1 MKLLIL
7 SDTHRSL
14 GFACEAIEKEAP
26 DAVIHLGDHL
36 GDAEDLSFAYQDPD
50 FYYVPGNCDY
60 APTVPQMLTLEFDG
74 VRIFATHGHLF
85 GVKRELTAL
94 ADAARERGAQLA
106 LFGHTHV
113 QCLETIG
120 GVTLPA
126 PNEYKVKLNDLD
138 SSDTGRTEDGVM
150 MRNRVREGIAKIS
163 ASWAAVSTA
172 DCAKILNA
180 VKPDSFDVAY
190 FFGEMRTARM
200 YAGDRSADLIAARE
214 GKGVWDVSLNL
225 IEF

>member
-85 GVKRELTAL
+85 GVKRRWRMPPAN
-94 ADAARERGAQLA
+94 AARSWPCSATRM
-106 LFGHTHV
+106 
-113 QCLETIG
+113 C
-120 GVTLPA
+120 
-126 PNEYKVKLNDLD
+126 
-138 SSDTGRTEDGVM
+138 
-150 MRNRVREGIAKIS
+150 S
-163 ASWAAVSTA
+163 ASRPSAA
-172 DCAKILNA
+172 
-180 VKPDSFDVAY
+180 
-190 FFGEMRTARM
+190 
-200 YAGDRSADLIAARE
+200 
-214 GKGVWDVSLNL
+214 
-225 IEF
+225 

>member
-1 MKLLIL
+1 MDIL
-7 SDTHRSL
+7 
-14 GFACEAIEKEAP
+14 
-26 DAVIHLGDHL
+26 
-36 GDAEDLSFAYQDPD
+36 
-50 FYYVPGNCDY
+50 
-60 APTVPQMLTLEFDG
+60 
-74 VRIFATHGHLF
+74 
-85 GVKRELTAL
+85 
-94 ADAARERGAQLA
+94 
-106 LFGHTHV
+106 
-113 QCLETIG
+113 TIG

-126 PNEYKVKLNDLD
+126 PNEYKVQLNDLD
-138 SSDTGRTEDGVM
+138 SSDTEDGVM

>member
-94 ADAARERGAQLA
+94 ADAVPRDHRRRDAPEPRRSRAVRPQRLRRRHDQRRYVRMPPGN
-106 LFGHTHV
+106 GY
-113 QCLETIG
+113 
-120 GVTLPA
+120 GVRL
-126 PNEYKVKLNDLD
+126 
-138 SSDTGRTEDGVM
+138 
-150 MRNRVREGIAKIS
+150 
-163 ASWAAVSTA
+163 
-172 DCAKILNA
+172 
-180 VKPDSFDVAY
+180 
-190 FFGEMRTARM
+190 
-200 YAGDRSADLIAARE
+200 
-214 GKGVWDVSLNL
+214 
-225 IEF
+225 